1 MYILFSVIYYLFL
14 LVFSPIYF
22 LLMFIVF
29 LLTCLFDRKRVV
41 IHKLSIVYAYALFR
55 PVPYWTYD
63 IVGLENFD
71 TSKNCIVVANHQSM
85 LDIPVLYVLPGNFKW
100 VSKKE
105 VYKMPF
111 FGWALWMNG
120 DVAIERGATRSAKK
134 MIADCVRYLK
144 MGIRVNIFP
153 EGTRSKT
160 GQLGK
165 FKDGAFTIAKEA
177 GVEIQPVVING
188 TRSITAN
195 GKWWIVPNK
204 FSIRVLPRI
213 SRETVMSMDVESLK
227 NMCRDQI
234 EAEHRKLRPDLYA

>member
-1 MYILFSVIYYLFL
+1 
-14 LVFSPIYF
+14 
-22 LLMFIVF
+22 
-29 LLTCLFDRKRVV
+29 
-41 IHKLSIVYAYALFR
+41 
-55 PVPYWTYD
+55 
-63 IVGLENFD
+63 
-71 TSKNCIVVANHQSM
+71 
-85 LDIPVLYVLPGNFKW
+85 
-100 VSKKE
+100 
-105 VYKMPF
+105 MPF

-204 FSIRVLPRI
+204 FSIRVIFYVKIIQLRI
-213 SRETVMSMDVESLK
+213 FFIFGRKNLK
-227 NMCRDQI
+227 FGRDI
-234 EAEHRKLRPDLYA
+234 VTLWF

>member
-1 MYILFSVIYYLFL
+1 
-14 LVFSPIYF
+14 
-22 LLMFIVF
+22 
-29 LLTCLFDRKRVV
+29 
-41 IHKLSIVYAYALFR
+41 
-55 PVPYWTYD
+55 
-63 IVGLENFD
+63 
-71 TSKNCIVVANHQSM
+71 
-85 LDIPVLYVLPGNFKW
+85 
-100 VSKKE
+100 
-105 VYKMPF
+105 
-111 FGWALWMNG
+111 MNG

>member
-1 MYILFSVIYYLFL
+1 
-14 LVFSPIYF
+14 
-22 LLMFIVF
+22 
-29 LLTCLFDRKRVV
+29 
-41 IHKLSIVYAYALFR
+41 
-55 PVPYWTYD
+55 
-63 IVGLENFD
+63 
-71 TSKNCIVVANHQSM
+71 
-85 LDIPVLYVLPGNFKW
+85 
-100 VSKKE
+100 
-105 VYKMPF
+105 
-111 FGWALWMNG
+111 
-120 DVAIERGATRSAKK
+120 
-134 MIADCVRYLK
+134 

-227 NMCRDQI
+227 NLCRDQI